1 MADVTSSKIE
11 FDDKGATPRYNL
23 VLNQHADNF
32 IEFSVVGSGGTT
44 FNLSGYGFSGAIRKH
59 IGASSTETDTINLGF
74 NTGGRSVGIITAE
87 VAAGVTSNFSKISPR
102 YTYDI
107 ITTDNTSG
115 VKRKLVTGNVNV
127 DVGVTKVGGGG
138 TDDSDDI
145 LGSNR
150 VCIAVID
157 ESSSAGS
164 VDSANTASNAVTVSE
179 YNAFR
184 ATFPNRR
191 HYILQPTPT
200 GVAKTEAIMT
210 DAVKAVYVSG
220 FTDGRQVQGV
230 NRDGGDA
237 AEASDWFNII
247 GISTMNITKLALF
260 IDTSGS
266 MNLATIAASRAKFIG
281 TCTANGITIREEDN
295 GDEDWI
301 EPFTGILA

>member
-1 MADVTSSKIE
+1 MSEQMDIDGENENNNNNGNSELYPIAVLIDELKS
-11 FDDKGATPRYNL
+11 DDDAARL
-23 VLNQHADNF
+23 
-32 IEFSVVGSGGTT
+32 
-44 FNLSGYGFSGAIRKH
+44 
-59 IGASSTETDTINLGF
+59 
-74 NTGGRSVGIITAE
+74 RSVQALVRIGNALGPDRTRNELIPF
-87 VAAGVTSNFSKISPR
+87 VTESC
-102 YTYDI
+102 
-107 ITTDNTSG
+107 
-115 VKRKLVTGNVNV
+115 
-127 DVGVTKVGGGG
+127 
-138 TDDSDDI
+138 DDSDDI

-157 ESSSAGS
+157 ESSSAGT

-237 AEASDWFNII
+237 SEASDWFNII

-266 MNLATIAASRAKFIG
+266 MNLTTIAASRAKFIG
-281 TCTANGITIREEDN
+281 TCTDNGITIREEDN

>member
-1 MADVTSSKIE
+1 MADITSSKIQ
-11 FDDKGATPRYNL
+11 FDDKGATSRYNL

-44 FNLSGYGFSGAIRKH
+44 FNLSGYGFSGSVRKH
-59 IGASSTETDTINLGF
+59 IGSSSTASDSVNLGF
-74 NTGGRSVGIITAE
+74 DTGGRSVGVITAR
-87 VAAGVTSNFSKISPR
+87 VTAGLTTNFSKVSPR

-115 VKRKLVTGNVNV
+115 VKRKLVTGDVNV

-138 TDDSDDI
+138 TDDSDDV

-150 VCIAVID
+150 ICIAVID

-164 VDSANTASNAVTVSE
+164 VNSANSASNAVTVSE

-184 ATFPNRR
+184 ETFPNRK

-230 NRDGGDA
+230 NRDNGDA
-237 AEASDWFNII
+237 SEASDWFNIV
-247 GISTMNITKLALF
+247 GISTMNITKLAIF

-266 MNLATIAASRAKFIG
+266 MDLNTVAASRAKFIG
-281 TCTANGITIREEDN
+281 TCTDNGITIREEDN
-295 GDEDWI
+295 GDEDWL